1 MTSAP
6 HHSSHGETLKARVE
20 SATGVKL
27 NHCYQCGKCA
37 AGCPVA
43 ADMDLTS
50 CQILRLVQF
59 GDPAWD
65 RQALQSEGIWLCLA
79 CETCTT
85 RCPQEVEV
93 PKVMDCLRTEAVRQN
108 LAHPRSRD
116 ILAFHRA
123 FMDSVRETG
132 RLYEIGL
139 VADYKLRSR
148 HFLKDVMLAPRMFT
162 RGKLP
167 LVPHLIQGRDAIKRI
182 FERTLGAHDAKK
194 EQP

>member
-1 MTSAP
+1 MTHADHTP
-6 HHSSHGETLKARVE
+6 GTTLAARIRHE
-20 SATGVKL
+20 FGINL

-43 ADMDLTS
+43 EDMDLTS
-50 CQILRLVQF
+50 CRTLRLLQM
-59 GDPAWD
+59 DEPAMD
-65 RQALQSEGIWLCLA
+65 RKVLESEGIWLCLA
-79 CETCTT
+79 CETCST

-93 PKVMDCLRTEAVRQN
+93 AKIMDFVRTEAVAQG
-108 LAHPRSRD
+108 LAHPKSKD

-123 FMDSVRETG
+123 FLDSIRVTG

-148 HFLKDVMLAPRMFT
+148 HFLKDVALAPKMYV

-167 LVPHLIQGRDAIKRI
+167 LFPHLIKGRDAMKRI
-182 FERTLGAHDAKK
+182 FERTLGRRR
-194 EQP
+194 

>member
-6 HHSSHGETLKARVE
+6 HPSSHGDTLKAKVE
-20 SATGVKL
+20 QATGVKL

-43 ADMDLTS
+43 QDMDLTS

-59 GDPAWD
+59 GEPAWD

-79 CETCTT
+79 CETCST

-93 PKVMDCLRTEAVRQN
+93 AKVMDYVRAEAVARGV
-108 LAHPRSRD
+108 AHPKSKD

-123 FMDSVRETG
+123 FLDSIKVTG

-139 VADYKLRSR
+139 VANYKVRSR
-148 HFLKDVMLAPRMFT
+148 HFLKDVALAPKMYL

-167 LVPHLIQGRDAIKRI
+167 LLPHLIKGRDAMKRI
-182 FERTLGAHDAKK
+182 FQRTLGKTR
-194 EQP
+194 

>member
-1 MTSAP
+1 MTSAI
-6 HHSSHGETLKARVE
+6 HASTHAETLAAKIRQE
-20 SATGVKL
+20 LGVNL

-43 ADMDLTS
+43 EDMDMTS
-50 CQILRLVQF
+50 CRTLRLLQME
-59 GDPAWD
+59 DPKLDA
-65 RQALQSEGIWLCLA
+65 RVMASEGIWLCLA
-79 CETCTT
+79 CETCST

-93 PKVMDCLRTEAVRQN
+93 AKVMDYVRTAAVAQG
-108 LAHPRSRD
+108 LAHPKSKD

-123 FMDSVRETG
+123 FLDSIHVTG

-148 HFLKDVMLAPRMFT
+148 HFLKDVALAPKMYL

-167 LVPHLIQGRDAIKRI
+167 LFPHLIKGRDAMKRI
-182 FERTLGAHDAKK
+182 FQRTLGKK
-194 EQP
+194 R

>member
-6 HHSSHGETLKARVE
+6 QPTSHGETLKAKVE
-20 SATGVKL
+20 QATGVKL

-43 ADMDLTS
+43 REMDLTS
-50 CQILRLVQF
+50 CQLLRLVQF
-59 GDPAWD
+59 GDPEWD
-65 RQALQSEGIWLCLA
+65 RQALQSAGIWLCLA
-79 CETCTT
+79 CETCST
-85 RCPQEVEV
+85 RCPQEMEV
-93 PKVMDCLRTEAVRQN
+93 PKVMDYLRLEAVRRN
-108 LAHPRSRD
+108 LAHPSSKD

-148 HFLKDVMLAPRMFT
+148 HFLKDVMLAPKMYV

-167 LVPHLIQGRDAIKRI
+167 LLPHLIQGRDAIKRI
-182 FERTLGAHDAKK
+182 FKRTLGSKS
-194 EQP
+194 

>member
-6 HHSSHGETLKARVE
+6 HHSSHGESLKAKIEQAV
-20 SATGVKL
+20 GVKL

-43 ADMDLTS
+43 MDMDLTS

-59 GDPAWD
+59 GNPEWD

-93 PKVMDCLRTEAVRQN
+93 PKVMDFLRLEAVRQD
-108 LAHPRSRD
+108 LAHPRSKD

-148 HFLKDVMLAPRMFT
+148 HFLKDVMLAPKMYL

-167 LVPHLIQGRDAIKRI
+167 LLPHLIQGRDAIKRI
-182 FERTLGAHDAKK
+182 FRRTLGTHAKQGVK
-194 EQP
+194 P

>member
-1 MTSAP
+1 MSTATHAP
-6 HHSSHGETLKARVE
+6 TTADTLASKLRLHL
-20 SATGVKL
+20 GINL

-43 ADMDLTS
+43 EAMDMTS
-50 CQILRLVQF
+50 CRNLRLLQMD
-59 GDPAWD
+59 DPALD
-65 RQALQSEGIWLCLA
+65 ARVMASEGIWLCLA
-79 CETCTT
+79 CETCST

-93 PKVMDCLRTEAVRQN
+93 AKVMDFVRTEALARG
-108 LAHPRSRD
+108 LAHPRSKD

-123 FMDSVRETG
+123 FLDSIRTTG

-148 HFLKDVMLAPRMFT
+148 HFLKDVALAPKMYL

-167 LVPHLIQGRDAIKRI
+167 LLPHLIKGRDAMKRI
-182 FERTLGAHDAKK
+182 FQRTLGKTR
-194 EQP
+194 

>member
-1 MTSAP
+1 MNTA
-6 HHSSHGETLKARVE
+6 HHGNGSDSLAARLRLDL
-20 SATGVKL
+20 GVNL

-43 ADMDLTS
+43 EDMDLTS
-50 CQILRLVQF
+50 CRTLRL
-59 GDPAWD
+59 
-65 RQALQSEGIWLCLA
+65 LQQERPEQDLRVLKSEGIWLCLT
-79 CETCTT
+79 CETCSS

-93 PKVMDCLRTEAVRQN
+93 AKVMDYVRTKAIARN
-108 LAHPRSRD
+108 LAHPRAKD

-123 FMDSVRETG
+123 FLDSIRTTG

-148 HFLKDVMLAPRMFT
+148 HWLKDVALAPKLYF

-167 LVPHLIQGRDAIKRI
+167 LLPHFIQGREAVRKI
-182 FERTLGAHDAKK
+182 FQRTLGEVKR
-194 EQP
+194 

>member
-1 MTSAP
+1 MTSEP
-6 HHSSHGETLKARVE
+6 HPNTHGETLKAKVE
-20 SATGVKL
+20 QATGVKL

-43 ADMDLTS
+43 SDMDLTS
-50 CQILRLVQF
+50 CQIMRLVQF

-79 CETCTT
+79 CETCST

-93 PKVMDCLRTEAVRQN
+93 PKVMDFLRLEAVRQN
-108 LAHPRSRD
+108 LAHPRSKD

-148 HFLKDVMLAPRMFT
+148 HFLKDVMLAPKMFV

-167 LVPHLIQGRDAIKRI
+167 LTPHLIQGRDAIKRI
-182 FERTLGAHDAKK
+182 FQRTLGSKS
-194 EQP
+194 

>member
-1 MTSAP
+1 MTGSPHPSAP
-6 HHSSHGETLKARVE
+6 SETLKAKVE
-20 SATGVKL
+20 QATGVKL
-27 NHCYQCGKCA
+27 NHCDQCGKCT

-43 ADMDLTS
+43 QDMDLTS

-79 CETCTT
+79 CETCST
-85 RCPQEVEV
+85 RCPQEVAV
-93 PKVMDCLRTEAVRQN
+93 PKVMDFLRAEAVRRD

-116 ILAFHRA
+116 IQAFHRA
-123 FMDSVRETG
+123 FMDSVRATG

-139 VADYKLRSR
+139 VADYKVRSR
-148 HFLKDVMLAPRMFT
+148 HFLKDVMLAPRMLV

-167 LVPHLIQGRDAIKRI
+167 LLPHLIKGRDAMKRI
-182 FERTLGAHDAKK
+182 FQRTLGVK
-194 EQP
+194 P

>member
-1 MTSAP
+1 MSTATHAP
-6 HHSSHGETLKARVE
+6 TTADTLASKLRLHL
-20 SATGVKL
+20 GINL

-43 ADMDLTS
+43 EAMDMTS
-50 CQILRLVQF
+50 CQVLRKVQS
-59 GDPAWD
+59 GNPEWE
-65 RQALQSEGIWLCLA
+65 REALMSEGIWLCLA
-79 CETCTT
+79 CETCST

-93 PKVMDCLRTEAVRQN
+93 PKVMDYLRVEAVRQN
-108 LAHPRSRD
+108 LAHPKSKD

-123 FMDSVRETG
+123 FLDSIHVTG

-148 HFLKDVMLAPRMFT
+148 HFLKDVALAPKMYL

-167 LVPHLIQGRDAIKRI
+167 VFPHIIKGRDAMKRI
-182 FERTLGAHDAKK
+182 FARTLGKK
-194 EQP
+194 R

>member
-1 MTSAP
+1 MTSA
-6 HHSSHGETLKARVE
+6 SHPPAHGDTLKARIE
-20 SATGVKL
+20 QATGVKL
-27 NHCYQCGKCA
+27 NHCYQCGKCT

-43 ADMDLTS
+43 QDMDLTS
-50 CQILRLVQF
+50 CQIMRLVQF

-65 RQALQSEGIWLCLA
+65 LQALQCEGIWLCLA
-79 CETCTT
+79 CETCST

-93 PKVMDCLRTEAVRQN
+93 PKVMDYLRTEAVRRDV
-108 LAHPRSRD
+108 AHARSKD

-123 FMDSVRETG
+123 FMDSVQATG

-148 HFLKDVMLAPRMFT
+148 HFLKDVMLAPKMLV

-167 LVPHLIQGRDAIKRI
+167 LLPHLIKGRDVMKRI
-182 FERTLGAHDAKK
+182 FQRTLGVK
-194 EQP
+194 P

>member
-6 HHSSHGETLKARVE
+6 HPSTHGDTLKARVE
-20 SATGVKL
+20 HATGVKL

-43 ADMDLTS
+43 QDMDLTS
-50 CQILRLVQF
+50 CQVLRKVQS
-59 GDPAWD
+59 GNPEWE
-65 RQALQSEGIWLCLA
+65 REALRSEGIWLCLA
-79 CETCTT
+79 CETCST

-93 PKVMDCLRTEAVRQN
+93 PKVMDFLRAEALRLGV
-108 LAHPRSRD
+108 AHARSRD

-139 VADYKLRSR
+139 VAHYKLRSR
-148 HFLKDVMLAPRMFT
+148 HFLKDVLLAPKMFT

-167 LVPHLIQGRDAIKRI
+167 LLPHLITGRDALKRI
-182 FERTLGAHDAKK
+182 FKRTLGSK
-194 EQP
+194 P